1 MTYHST
7 ALQSIVPTLIIVRVG
22 MGISTDDVENSVATF
37 RAAEQGRDITPL
49 GRAVS
54 ENAVLDIGVTETTQV
69 A

>member
-1 MTYHST
+1 
-7 ALQSIVPTLIIVRVG
+7 